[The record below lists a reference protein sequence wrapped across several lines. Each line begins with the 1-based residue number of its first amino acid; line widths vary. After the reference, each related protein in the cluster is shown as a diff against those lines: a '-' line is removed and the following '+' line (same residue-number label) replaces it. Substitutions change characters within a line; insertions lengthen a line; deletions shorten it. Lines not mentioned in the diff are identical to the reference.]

1 MSFEQKFL
9 SAANAFSTQR
19 HINAVRNSFY
29 KLMPLIL
36 IASFYVLINNVF
48 FPLFADNAF
57 IQSFKDVGDRVFRGT
72 LGIMSLL
79 SAFITAFYLAESYKE
94 EGIFYGATA
103 LGCLVALLPG
113 APMVTVEGVSG
124 GVWGILTFTDT
135 SASGLFVAILTAIL
149 STELLR
155 SFSKVKALLITL
167 PDSVPPAVAKSFSA
181 LIPILLTFT
190 IFSVFAYIL
199 NYVWGTTLSNIITT
213 TIQTP
218 LVNIFQKPIGIVVV
232 LGLQNLLWGF
242 GLHGSFVL
250 GPITEPTLLI
260 AIQENIANLQAG
272 LEPTFIVTK
281 PFLDAF
287 ANVGGSGGTFGLILA
302 LIIFSKREDEKLIG
316 KLSLT
321 PGLFNINEPL
331 MFGLPIVLNPVYIIP
346 VIIVPIVTTLIAYVA
361 TAMGLINKTI
371 VLIPWTTPPVLAAY
385 LATGNDIRAA
395 ILSVVLIAISVLI
408 FAPFVM
414 ISNKML
420 KK

>member
-1 MSFEQKFL
+1 MSFEEKFL
-9 SAANAFSTQR
+9 TVANTFSNQR
-19 HINAVRNSFY
+19 HINAIRASFY

-36 IASFYVLINNVF
+36 IASLYVLINNVLFNLPF
-48 FPLFADNAF
+48 FAENSF
-57 IQSFKDVGDRVFRGT
+57 IQSLKDVGDRVFRGT

-79 SAFITAFYLAESYKE
+79 SAFITAYYLAESYKE
-94 EGIFYGATA
+94 EAIFYGATA
-103 LGCLVALLPG
+103 LGCLIAMLPG
-113 APMVTVEGVSG
+113 LQEINGGGAWGVLVFS
-124 GVWGILTFTDT
+124 DT
-135 SASGLFVAILTAIL
+135 SASGLFTAILIAIL

-155 SFSKVKALLITL
+155 FFSSKKALLITL

-190 IFSVFAYIL
+190 TFSLFAYSL
-199 NYVWGTTLSNIITT
+199 NQGGMTLSGIITT

-218 LVNIFQKPIGIVVV
+218 LVNALQNPIGIIAI
-232 LGLQNLLWGF
+232 LGIQNLLWGF

-260 AIQENIANLQAG
+260 AIQNNIDAIQAG
-272 LEPTFIVTK
+272 MQPMHIVTK

-287 ANVGGSGGTFGLILA
+287 ANVGGSGATFSLILA
-302 LIIFSKREDEKLIG
+302 LLIFSKREDEKLIG

-331 MFGLPIVLNPVYIIP
+331 IFGLPIVLNPVYIVP
-346 VIIVPIVTTLIAYVA
+346 FIIAPIVSTLIAYFA
-361 TAMGLINKTI
+361 TAAGLINKTI
-371 VLIPWTTPPVLAAY
+371 VLVPWTTPPILSAY

-395 ILSVVLIAISVLI
+395 ILSFVLIIISTMI
-408 FAPFVM
+408 FAPFVI

>member
-113 APMVTVEGVSG
+113 APMVTVEGVTG
-124 GVWGILTFTDT
+124 GIWGILTFADT
-135 SASGLFVAILTAIL
+135 SASGLFVAILTAIV

-181 LIPILLTFT
+181 LVPILLTFT

-199 NYVWGTTLSNIITT
+199 NYAWGTTLSNIITT

-218 LVNIFQKPIGIVVV
+218 LVSIFQTPIGLMAVVV
-232 LGLQNLLWGF
+232 LKNLLWGF

-260 AIQENIANLQAG
+260 AIQENIANIQAG

-287 ANVGGSGGTFGLILA
+287 ANFGGSGGTFGLILA
-302 LIIFSKREDEKLIG
+302 LLIFSKREDEKLIG

-331 MFGLPIVLNPVYIIP
+331 MFGLPIVLNPVYM
-346 VIIVPIVTTLIAYVA
+346 VPIIITPVVTTLIAYIA

-371 VLIPWTTPPVLAAY
+371 VLVPWTTPPVLSAY

-395 ILSVVLIAISVLI
+395 ILSMVLIVISTLI

>member
-113 APMVTVEGVSG
+113 APMVTVEGVTG
-124 GVWGILTFTDT
+124 GVWGILTFADT
-135 SASGLFVAILTAIL
+135 SASGLFVAILTAIV

-181 LIPILLTFT
+181 LVPILLTFT

-199 NYVWGTTLSNIITT
+199 NYAWGTTLSNIITT

-218 LVNIFQKPIGIVVV
+218 LVSIFQTPIGLMAVVV
-232 LGLQNLLWGF
+232 LKNLLWGF

-260 AIQENIANLQAG
+260 AIQENIANIQAG

-287 ANVGGSGGTFGLILA
+287 ANFGGSGGTFGLILA
-302 LIIFSKREDEKLIG
+302 LLIFSKREDEKLIA

-331 MFGLPIVLNPVYIIP
+331 MFGLPIVLNPVYM
-346 VIIVPIVTTLIAYVA
+346 VPIIITPVVTTLIAYIA

-371 VLIPWTTPPVLAAY
+371 VLVPWTTPPVLSAY

-395 ILSVVLIAISVLI
+395 ILSMVLIVISTLI